1 MLTGPADWPRIE
13 EPELLRRL
21 AMDDDAFLAFV
32 LEAIGSVGPREFGDD
47 AYTLALGYPWPRPPS
62 SYWLDG
68 EDVAPLTAVS
78 ELSDAGRHPLLAFG
92 SNGAPD
98 ALIRKFAHLP
108 PAERRLPV
116 LAGDL
121 HGFDVVA
128 AAHPTAYGSFPA
140 TLHPSAGTI
149 LRAALL
155 WVTPAQLTALAW
167 TEVSY
172 LLGRLSG
179 IAFEPD
185 LPGAAPVDEL
195 LAFVS
200 RWGAH
205 GLDGDAAALAALPAR
220 DRSAPAYSQE
230 ELLDRLA
237 ADAIGSTATARD
249 LVAWIYADFP
259 AAAAAIRPVVQPT
272 ARPFVSAHWSRLPPG
287 GGQAEPAP

>member
-1 MLTGPADWPRIE
+1 MLTEPGWPPIE

-21 AMDDDAFLAFV
+21 GMDDAEFLAFV
-32 LEAIGSVGPREFGDD
+32 LEAVASVGPREFGDD

-68 EDVAPLTAVS
+68 DAVAPLATAP
-78 ELSDAGRHPLLAFG
+78 ELGSTGRHPLLAFG
-92 SNGAPD
+92 SNGAPET
-98 ALIRKFAHLP
+98 LIRKFAHLP
-108 PAERRLPV
+108 EAERRLPV
-116 LAGDL
+116 LAGGL

-140 TLHPSAGTI
+140 TLHPSDGTV
-149 LRAALL
+149 LRAAVL

-179 IAFEPD
+179 VTFEPD
-185 LPGAAPVDEL
+185 VEVGAPIREL

-220 DRSAPAYSQE
+220 GRSAPAYSQE

-237 ADAIGSTATARD
+237 ADALGASATARD

-272 ARPFVSAHWSRLPPG
+272 ARPFVSAHWNRLPPG
-287 GGQAEPAP
+287 GGQAESAP

>member
-21 AMDDDAFLAFV
+21 GMDDDAFLAFV

-47 AYTLALGYPWPRPPS
+47 AFTLALGYPWPRPPS

-68 EDVAPLTAVS
+68 ADVQPLTAVPD
-78 ELSDAGRHPLLAFG
+78 LAGRHPLLAFG

-98 ALIRKFAHLP
+98 ALVRKFAHLP

-140 TLHPSAGTI
+140 TLHPSPGTV

-155 WVTPAQLTALAW
+155 WVTPVQLTALAW

-179 IAFEPD
+179 VTFEPD
-185 LPGAAPVDEL
+185 LPAAAPVDEL

-220 DRSAPAYSQE
+220 GRSAPAYSQE

-237 ADAIGSTATARD
+237 ADAIGGTATARD
-249 LVAWIYADFP
+249 LVAWIYADFA
-259 AAAAAIRPVVQPT
+259 AAAAAIRPVVQPA
-272 ARPFVSAHWSRLPPG
+272 ARPFASPRWTRMPVAPG
-287 GGQAEPAP
+287 DAGPAA